1 MAAKSGRRKCV
12 VLRGKTEVAV
22 SNEHYGVI
30 PPILFVFLDEV
41 FSHHRLLLIGLHV
54 DIDHGADWC
63 NTPGDPGQLV
73 DECCD
78 EGSLIFQDV
87 EDVKLVEGIH

>member
-54 DIDHGADWC
+54 DIDHGTDWC
-63 NTPGDPGQLV
+63 DRPRDPGQLV
-73 DECCD
+73 DDRRGES
-78 EGSLIFQDV
+78 SLLVLYV
-87 EDVKLVEGIH
+87 EEVDLIEVIH

>member
-1 MAAKSGRRKCV
+1 M
-12 VLRGKTEVAV
+12 
-22 SNEHYGVI
+22 
-30 PPILFVFLDEV
+30 
-41 FSHHRLLLIGLHV
+41 